1 MSERLAHRFLSL
13 LLLLL
18 LLTPLQSFCYAAPK
32 GSSNPYLNMPN
43 FGSITENGLTW
54 KNSKTGFRAV
64 IEDELDLLT
73 AAEERKILDDM
84 IPLTEYGSVAF
95 WSTREESADL
105 QTQAEEKRRALFGE
119 ESSCIVVIN
128 KAYQQLSIQRLSIQS
143 RGQLAKVVT
152 SARAGQIASR
162 GSADLVR
169 GQTYNAVSETFSQI
183 GTLTGSSKTAAH
195 LRVFC
200 NLFLSLMLG
209 LTLTSAF
216 VLVRKNRADRA

>member
-1 MSERLAHRFLSL
+1 MSERLTRRFLSL

-32 GSSNPYLNMPN
+32 GSSDPYLNMPN

-73 AAEERKILDDM
+73 AAEERKILDNM

-128 KAYQQLSIQRLSIQS
+128 KAYQQLSIQS
-143 RGQLAKVVT
+143 RGQLAKVIT
-152 SARAGQIASR
+152 SARAGRIAAR
-162 GSADLVR
+162 GSTDLTR
-169 GQTYNAVSETFSQI
+169 GQTYNAVSEAFSQI
-183 GTLTGSSKTAAH
+183 GTLTGSSKAAAH

-200 NLFLSLMLG
+200 NLFLSLMIG

-216 VLVRKNRADRA
+216 VLVRTNRADRA

>member
-1 MSERLAHRFLSL
+1 MSERLTRRFLSL
-13 LLLLL
+13 LLLLF

-32 GSSNPYLNMPN
+32 GSSDPYLNMPN

-73 AAEERKILDDM
+73 AAEERKILDEM

-95 WSTREESADL
+95 WSTREESADV

-128 KAYQQLSIQRLSIQS
+128 KAYQQLSIQS
-143 RGQLAKVVT
+143 RGQLAKVIT
-152 SARAGQIASR
+152 SARAGRIAAR
-162 GSADLVR
+162 GSTDLTR
-169 GQTYNAVSETFSQI
+169 GQTYNAVSEAFSQL
-183 GTLTGSSKTAAH
+183 GTLTGSSKAAAH

-200 NLFLSLMLG
+200 NLFLSLMIG
-209 LTLTSAF
+209 LTLTSVF
-216 VLVRKNRADRA
+216 VLVRKKRADRA

>member
-1 MSERLAHRFLSL
+1 MSERLTRRFLSL

-32 GSSNPYLNMPN
+32 GSSDPYLNMPN

-73 AAEERKILDDM
+73 AAEERKILDNM

-95 WSTREESADL
+95 WSTREESSDV

-128 KAYQQLSIQRLSIQS
+128 KAYQQLSIQS
-143 RGQLAKVVT
+143 RGQLAKVIT
-152 SARAGQIASR
+152 SARAGRIAAR
-162 GSADLVR
+162 GSTDLTR
-169 GQTYNAVSETFSQI
+169 GQTFNAVSEAFSQI
-183 GTLTGSSKTAAH
+183 GTLTGSSKAAAH

-200 NLFLSLMLG
+200 NLFLSLMIG
-209 LTLTSAF
+209 LTLTSVF
-216 VLVRKNRADRA
+216 VLVRKKRADRT

>member
-1 MSERLAHRFLSL
+1 MSERLTRRLLSL

-32 GSSNPYLNMPN
+32 GSSDPYLNMPN

-73 AAEERKILDDM
+73 AAEERKILDNM

-95 WSTREESADL
+95 WSTREESADV

-128 KAYQQLSIQRLSIQS
+128 KAYQQLSIQS
-143 RGQLAKVVT
+143 RGQLAKVIT
-152 SARAGQIASR
+152 SARAGRIAAR
-162 GSADLVR
+162 GSTDLTR
-169 GQTYNAVSETFSQI
+169 GQTFNAVSEAFSQI
-183 GTLTGSSKTAAH
+183 GTLTGSSKAAAH

-200 NLFLSLMLG
+200 NLFLSLMIG

-216 VLVRKNRADRA
+216 VLVRKMRADRA

>member
-1 MSERLAHRFLSL
+1 MSERLTRRFLSL

-32 GSSNPYLNMPN
+32 GSSDPYLNMPN

-54 KNSKTGFRAV
+54 KNSKTGFRAE

-73 AAEERKILDDM
+73 AVEERKLLDNM

-95 WSTREESADL
+95 WSTREESADV

-128 KAYQQLSIQRLSIQS
+128 KAYQQLSIQS

-152 SARAGQIASR
+152 SARAGRIAAR
-162 GSADLVR
+162 GSTDLTR
-169 GQTYNAVSETFSQI
+169 GQTYNAVSEAFSQI
-183 GTLTGSSKTAAH
+183 GTLTGSSKAAAH

-200 NLFLSLMLG
+200 NLFLSLMIG
-209 LTLTSAF
+209 LTLTSVF
-216 VLVRKNRADRA
+216 VLVRKKRADRA

>member
-1 MSERLAHRFLSL
+1 MSERLTRRFLSL

-32 GSSNPYLNMPN
+32 GSSDPYLNMPN

-73 AAEERKILDDM
+73 AAEERKILDNM

-95 WSTREESADL
+95 WSTREESADV

-128 KAYQQLSIQRLSIQS
+128 KAYQQLSIQS
-143 RGQLAKVVT
+143 RGQLAKVIT
-152 SARAGQIASR
+152 SARAGRIAAR
-162 GSADLVR
+162 GSTDLTR

-200 NLFLSLMLG
+200 NLFLSLMIG

-216 VLVRKNRADRA
+216 VLVRTNRADRA

>member
-1 MSERLAHRFLSL
+1 MSERLTRRFLSL

-32 GSSNPYLNMPN
+32 GSSDPYLNMPN

-73 AAEERKILDDM
+73 AAEERKILDEM

-95 WSTREESADL
+95 WSTREESADV
-105 QTQAEEKRRALFGE
+105 QTQAEEKCQALFGE

-128 KAYQQLSIQRLSIQS
+128 KAYQQLSIQS

-152 SARAGQIASR
+152 SARAGRIAAR
-162 GSADLVR
+162 GSTDLTR
-169 GQTYNAVSETFSQI
+169 GQTFNAVSEAFSQI

-200 NLFLSLMLG
+200 NLFLSLMIG
-209 LTLTSAF
+209 LTLTSVF
-216 VLVRKNRADRA
+216 VLVRKKRADRA

>member
-1 MSERLAHRFLSL
+1 MSERLTRRLLSL

-18 LLTPLQSFCYAAPK
+18 LLTSLQSFCYAAPK
-32 GSSNPYLNMPN
+32 GNSDPYLNMPN

-73 AAEERKILDDM
+73 AAEERKILDEM
-84 IPLTEYGSVAF
+84 IPLTEYGSIAF
-95 WSTREESADL
+95 WSTREESADV

-128 KAYQQLSIQRLSIQS
+128 KAYQQLSIQS
-143 RGQLAKVVT
+143 RGQLAKVIT
-152 SARAGQIASR
+152 SARAGRIAAR
-162 GSADLVR
+162 GSTDLAR
-169 GQTYNAVSETFSQI
+169 GQTYNAVSDSFSQI

-200 NLFLSLMLG
+200 NLFLSLMIG

-216 VLVRKNRADRA
+216 VLVRTNRADRA

>member
-1 MSERLAHRFLSL
+1 MSERLTRRFLSL
-13 LLLLL
+13 LLLLF

-32 GSSNPYLNMPN
+32 GSSDPYLNMPN

-73 AAEERKILDDM
+73 AAEERKILDEM

-95 WSTREESADL
+95 WSTREESADV
-105 QTQAEEKRRALFGE
+105 QTQAEEKRRTLFGE

-128 KAYQQLSIQRLSIQS
+128 KAYQQLSIQSH
-143 RGQLAKVVT
+143 GQLAKVVT
-152 SARAGQIASR
+152 SARAGRIAVR
-162 GSADLVR
+162 GSTDLTR
-169 GQTYNAVSETFSQI
+169 GQTYNAVSEAFSQI
-183 GTLTGSSKTAAH
+183 GTLTGSSKAAAH

-200 NLFLSLMLG
+200 NLFLSLMIG
-209 LTLTSAF
+209 LTLTSVF
-216 VLVRKNRADRA
+216 VLVRKKRADRA

>member
-1 MSERLAHRFLSL
+1 MSERLTRRFLSL

-32 GSSNPYLNMPN
+32 GSSDPYLNMPN

-73 AAEERKILDDM
+73 AAEERKILDNM

-95 WSTREESADL
+95 WSTREESADV

-128 KAYQQLSIQRLSIQS
+128 KAYQQLSIQS
-143 RGQLAKVVT
+143 RGQLAKVIT
-152 SARAGQIASR
+152 SARAGRIAAR
-162 GSADLVR
+162 GSTDLTR

-200 NLFLSLMLG
+200 NLFLSLMIG
-209 LTLTSAF
+209 LTLTSVF
-216 VLVRKNRADRA
+216 VLVRKKRADRA

>member
-1 MSERLAHRFLSL
+1 MSERLTRRFLSL

-18 LLTPLQSFCYAAPK
+18 LLTSLQSFCYAAPK
-32 GSSNPYLNMPN
+32 GSSDPYLNMPN

-73 AAEERKILDDM
+73 AAEERKILDNM

-95 WSTREESADL
+95 WSTREESSDV

-128 KAYQQLSIQRLSIQS
+128 KAYQQLSIQS
-143 RGQLAKVVT
+143 RGQLAKVIT
-152 SARAGQIASR
+152 SARAGRIAAR
-162 GSADLVR
+162 GSTDLTR
-169 GQTYNAVSETFSQI
+169 GQTYNTVSEAFSQI

-200 NLFLSLMLG
+200 NLFLSLMIG

-216 VLVRKNRADRA
+216 VLVRTNRADRA

>member
-1 MSERLAHRFLSL
+1 MSERLTRRFLSL

-32 GSSNPYLNMPN
+32 GSSDPYLNMPN

-73 AAEERKILDDM
+73 AAEERKILDNM

-95 WSTREESADL
+95 WSTREESADV

-128 KAYQQLSIQRLSIQS
+128 KAYQQFSIQS
-143 RGQLAKVVT
+143 RGQLAKVIT
-152 SARAGQIASR
+152 SARAGRIAAR
-162 GSADLVR
+162 GSTDLTR
-169 GQTYNAVSETFSQI
+169 GQTYNAVSEAFSQI
-183 GTLTGSSKTAAH
+183 GTLTGSSKTATH

-200 NLFLSLMLG
+200 NLFLSLMIG

-216 VLVRKNRADRA
+216 VLVRKMRADRA

>member
-1 MSERLAHRFLSL
+1 MSERLTRRFLSL

-32 GSSNPYLNMPN
+32 GSSDPYLNMPN

-73 AAEERKILDDM
+73 AAEERKILDEM

-95 WSTREESADL
+95 WSTREESADV
-105 QTQAEEKRRALFGE
+105 QTQAEEKRRTLFGE

-128 KAYQQLSIQRLSIQS
+128 KAYQQLSIQS

-152 SARAGQIASR
+152 SARAGRIAAR
-162 GSADLVR
+162 GSTDLTR
-169 GQTYNAVSETFSQI
+169 GQTYNAVSEAFSQI
-183 GTLTGSSKTAAH
+183 GTLTGSSKAAAH

-200 NLFLSLMLG
+200 NLFLSLMIG
-209 LTLTSAF
+209 LTLTSVF
-216 VLVRKNRADRA
+216 VLVRKKRADRA

>member
-1 MSERLAHRFLSL
+1 MSERLTRRLLSL
-13 LLLLL
+13 LLLLF
-18 LLTPLQSFCYAAPK
+18 LLTSLQSFCYAAAK
-32 GSSNPYLNMPN
+32 GSSDPYLNMPN

-73 AAEERKILDDM
+73 AAEERKILDEM

-95 WSTREESADL
+95 WSTREESADV
-105 QTQAEEKRRALFGE
+105 QTQAEEKRRTLFGE

-128 KAYQQLSIQRLSIQS
+128 KAYQRLSIQS

-152 SARAGQIASR
+152 SARAGRIAAR
-162 GSADLVR
+162 GSTDLTR
-169 GQTYNAVSETFSQI
+169 GQTYNAVSEAFSQL
-183 GTLTGSSKTAAH
+183 GTLTGSSKAAAH

-200 NLFLSLMLG
+200 NLFLSLMIG
-209 LTLTSAF
+209 LTLTSVF
-216 VLVRKNRADRA
+216 VLVRKKRADRA

>member
-1 MSERLAHRFLSL
+1 MSERLTRRFLSL
-13 LLLLL
+13 LLLLF

-32 GSSNPYLNMPN
+32 GSSDPYLNMPN

-73 AAEERKILDDM
+73 AAEERKILDEM

-95 WSTREESADL
+95 WSTREESADV
-105 QTQAEEKRRALFGE
+105 QTQAEEKRRTLFGE

-128 KAYQQLSIQRLSIQS
+128 KAYQQLSIQS

-152 SARAGQIASR
+152 SARAGRIAAR
-162 GSADLVR
+162 GSTDLTR
-169 GQTYNAVSETFSQI
+169 GQTYNAVSEAFSQI

-200 NLFLSLMLG
+200 NLFLSLMIG

-216 VLVRKNRADRA
+216 VLVRTNRADRA

>member
-1 MSERLAHRFLSL
+1 MSERLTRRFLSL

-32 GSSNPYLNMPN
+32 GSSDPYLNMPN

-73 AAEERKILDDM
+73 AAEERKILDNM

-95 WSTREESADL
+95 WSTREESADV
-105 QTQAEEKRRALFGE
+105 QTQAEEKRRTLFGE

-128 KAYQQLSIQRLSIQS
+128 KAYQQLSIQS
-143 RGQLAKVVT
+143 RGQLAKVIT
-152 SARAGQIASR
+152 SARAGRIAAR
-162 GSADLVR
+162 GSTDLTR
-169 GQTYNAVSETFSQI
+169 GQTFNAVSEAFSQI
-183 GTLTGSSKTAAH
+183 GTLTGSSKAAAH

-200 NLFLSLMLG
+200 NLFLSLMIG

-216 VLVRKNRADRA
+216 VLVRTNRADRA

>member
-1 MSERLAHRFLSL
+1 MSERLTRRFLSL

-32 GSSNPYLNMPN
+32 GSSDPYLNMPN

-73 AAEERKILDDM
+73 AAEERKILDNM

-95 WSTREESADL
+95 WSTREESADV
-105 QTQAEEKRRALFGE
+105 QTQAEEKRRTLFGE

-128 KAYQQLSIQRLSIQS
+128 KAYQQLSIQSH
-143 RGQLAKVVT
+143 GQLAKVVT

-183 GTLTGSSKTAAH
+183 GTLTGSSKAAAH

-200 NLFLSLMLG
+200 NLFLSLMIG

>member
-1 MSERLAHRFLSL
+1 MSERLTRRLLSL

-18 LLTPLQSFCYAAPK
+18 LLTSLQSFCYAAPK
-32 GSSNPYLNMPN
+32 GSSDPYLNMPN
-43 FGSITENGLTW
+43 FGSIAETGLTW
-54 KNSKTGFRAV
+54 KNSKTGFRAE

-73 AAEERKILDDM
+73 AVEERKLLDNM

-128 KAYQQLSIQRLSIQS
+128 KAYQRLSIQS
-143 RGQLAKVVT
+143 RGQLAKVIT
-152 SARAGQIASR
+152 SARAGRIASS
-162 GSADLVR
+162 GSTDLTR

-200 NLFLSLMLG
+200 NLFLSLMIG

-216 VLVRKNRADRA
+216 VLVRTNRADRA

>member
-1 MSERLAHRFLSL
+1 MSERLTRRFLSL

-32 GSSNPYLNMPN
+32 GSSDPYLNMPN

-128 KAYQQLSIQRLSIQS
+128 KAYQQLSIQS

-152 SARAGQIASR
+152 SARAGRIAAR
-162 GSADLVR
+162 GSTDLTR
-169 GQTYNAVSETFSQI
+169 GQTYNAVSEAFSQI
-183 GTLTGSSKTAAH
+183 GTLTGSSKAAAH

-200 NLFLSLMLG
+200 NLFLSLMIG
-209 LTLTSAF
+209 LTLTSVF
-216 VLVRKNRADRA
+216 VLVRKKRADRA

>member
-1 MSERLAHRFLSL
+1 MSEHLTRRFLSL
-13 LLLLL
+13 LLLL
-18 LLTPLQSFCYAAPK
+18 LQSFCYAAPK
-32 GSSNPYLNMPN
+32 GNSDPYLNMPN

-73 AAEERKILDDM
+73 AAEERKILDNM

-95 WSTREESADL
+95 WSTREESADV

-128 KAYQQLSIQRLSIQS
+128 KAYQQLSIQS
-143 RGQLAKVVT
+143 RGQLAKVIT
-152 SARAGQIASR
+152 SARAGRIAAR
-162 GSADLVR
+162 GSTDLTR
-169 GQTYNAVSETFSQI
+169 GQTYNAVSEAFSQI
-183 GTLTGSSKTAAH
+183 GTLTGSSKAAAH

-200 NLFLSLMLG
+200 NLFLSLMIG

-216 VLVRKNRADRA
+216 VLVRTNRADRA

>member
-1 MSERLAHRFLSL
+1 MSERLTRRFLSL

-32 GSSNPYLNMPN
+32 GSSDPYLNMPN

-73 AAEERKILDDM
+73 AAEERKILDNM

-95 WSTREESADL
+95 WSTREESADV

-128 KAYQQLSIQRLSIQS
+128 KAYQQLSIQSH
-143 RGQLAKVVT
+143 GQLAKVVT
-152 SARAGQIASR
+152 SSRAGRIAVR
-162 GSADLVR
+162 GSTDLTR
-169 GQTYNAVSETFSQI
+169 GQTYNAVSEAFSQL
-183 GTLTGSSKTAAH
+183 GTLTGSSKTAAN

-200 NLFLSLMLG
+200 NLFLSLMTG
-209 LTLTSAF
+209 LTLASAF
-216 VLVRKNRADRA
+216 VLVRKMRADRA

>member
-1 MSERLAHRFLSL
+1 MSERLTRRFLSL

-32 GSSNPYLNMPN
+32 GSSDPYLNMPN

-73 AAEERKILDDM
+73 AAEERKILDEM

-95 WSTREESADL
+95 WSTREESADV

-128 KAYQQLSIQRLSIQS
+128 KAYQRRSIQS

-152 SARAGQIASR
+152 SARAGRIAAR
-162 GSADLVR
+162 GSTDLTR
-169 GQTYNAVSETFSQI
+169 GQTYNAVSEAFSQI
-183 GTLTGSSKTAAH
+183 GTLTGSSKAAAH

-200 NLFLSLMLG
+200 NLFLSLMIG
-209 LTLTSAF
+209 LTLTSVF
-216 VLVRKNRADRA
+216 VLVRKKHADRA

>member
-1 MSERLAHRFLSL
+1 MSERLTRRFLSL

-32 GSSNPYLNMPN
+32 GSSDPYLNMPN

-95 WSTREESADL
+95 WSTREESADV
-105 QTQAEEKRRALFGE
+105 QTQAEEKRRTLFGE

-128 KAYQQLSIQRLSIQS
+128 KAYQRLSIQS

-152 SARAGQIASR
+152 SARAGRIAAR
-162 GSADLVR
+162 GSTDLTR

-200 NLFLSLMLG
+200 NLFLSLMIG

>member
-1 MSERLAHRFLSL
+1 MSERLTRRFLSL

-32 GSSNPYLNMPN
+32 GSSDPYLNMPN

-73 AAEERKILDDM
+73 AAEERKILDEM

-95 WSTREESADL
+95 WSTREESADV

-128 KAYQQLSIQRLSIQS
+128 KAYQQLSIQS

-152 SARAGQIASR
+152 SARAGRIAAR
-162 GSADLVR
+162 GSTDLTR
-169 GQTYNAVSETFSQI
+169 GQTYNAVSEAFSQI
-183 GTLTGSSKTAAH
+183 GTLTGSSKAAAH

-200 NLFLSLMLG
+200 NLFLSLMIG
-209 LTLTSAF
+209 LTLTSVF
-216 VLVRKNRADRA
+216 VLVRKKRADRT

>member
-1 MSERLAHRFLSL
+1 MSERLTRRFLSL

-32 GSSNPYLNMPN
+32 GSSDPYLNMPN

-54 KNSKTGFRAV
+54 KNSKTGSRAV

-73 AAEERKILDDM
+73 AAEERKILDNM

-95 WSTREESADL
+95 WSTREESVDV

-128 KAYQQLSIQRLSIQS
+128 KAYQQLSIQS

-152 SARAGQIASR
+152 SARAGRIAAR
-162 GSADLVR
+162 GSTDLTR
-169 GQTYNAVSETFSQI
+169 GQTYNAVSEAFSQI
-183 GTLTGSSKTAAH
+183 GTLTGSSKAAAH

-200 NLFLSLMLG
+200 NLFLSLMIG
-209 LTLTSAF
+209 LTLTSVF

>member
-1 MSERLAHRFLSL
+1 MSERLTRRFLSL

-32 GSSNPYLNMPN
+32 GSSDPYLNMPN

-73 AAEERKILDDM
+73 AAEERKILDNM

-95 WSTREESADL
+95 WSTREESADV
-105 QTQAEEKRRALFGE
+105 QTQAEEKRRTLFGE

-128 KAYQQLSIQRLSIQS
+128 KAYQQLSIQS
-143 RGQLAKVVT
+143 RGQLAKVIT
-152 SARAGQIASR
+152 SARAGRIAAR
-162 GSADLVR
+162 GSTDLAR

-200 NLFLSLMLG
+200 NLFLSLMIG

-216 VLVRKNRADRA
+216 VLVRTNRADRA

>member
-1 MSERLAHRFLSL
+1 MSEHLTRRLLSL

-32 GSSNPYLNMPN
+32 GNSDPYLNMPN

-73 AAEERKILDDM
+73 AAEERKILDEM

-95 WSTREESADL
+95 WSTREESADV
-105 QTQAEEKRRALFGE
+105 QTQAEEKRQALFGE

-128 KAYQQLSIQRLSIQS
+128 KAYQQLSIQS

-152 SARAGQIASR
+152 SARAGRIAAR
-162 GSADLVR
+162 GSTDLTR
-169 GQTYNAVSETFSQI
+169 GQTYNAVSEAFSQI
-183 GTLTGSSKTAAH
+183 GTLTGSSKAAAH

-200 NLFLSLMLG
+200 NLFLSLMIG
-209 LTLTSAF
+209 LTLTSVF
-216 VLVRKNRADRA
+216 VLVRKKRADRA

>member
-1 MSERLAHRFLSL
+1 MSERLTRRFLSL

-32 GSSNPYLNMPN
+32 GSSDPYLNMPN

-73 AAEERKILDDM
+73 AAEERKILDNM

-95 WSTREESADL
+95 WSTREESADV
-105 QTQAEEKRRALFGE
+105 QTQAEEKSRALFGE

-128 KAYQQLSIQRLSIQS
+128 KAYQQLSIQS
-143 RGQLAKVVT
+143 RGQLAKVIT
-152 SARAGQIASR
+152 SARAGRIAAR
-162 GSADLVR
+162 GSTDLTR
-169 GQTYNAVSETFSQI
+169 GQTFNAVSEAFSQI
-183 GTLTGSSKTAAH
+183 GTLTGSSKAAAN

-200 NLFLSLMLG
+200 NLFLSLMTG
-209 LTLTSAF
+209 LTLASAF
-216 VLVRKNRADRA
+216 VLVRKKRADRI

>member
-1 MSERLAHRFLSL
+1 MSERLTRRFLSL

-32 GSSNPYLNMPN
+32 GSSDPYLNMPN

-73 AAEERKILDDM
+73 ATEERKILDNM

-95 WSTREESADL
+95 WSTREESADV

-128 KAYQQLSIQRLSIQS
+128 KAYQQLSIQS
-143 RGQLAKVVT
+143 RGQLAKVIT
-152 SARAGQIASR
+152 SARAGRIAAR
-162 GSADLVR
+162 GSTDLTR
-169 GQTYNAVSETFSQI
+169 GQTFNAVSEAFSQI
-183 GTLTGSSKTAAH
+183 GTLTGSSKAAAL

-200 NLFLSLMLG
+200 NLFLSLMIG
-209 LTLTSAF
+209 LTLTSVF
-216 VLVRKNRADRA
+216 VLVRKKRADRA

>member
-1 MSERLAHRFLSL
+1 MSERLTRRFLSL

-32 GSSNPYLNMPN
+32 GSSDPYLNMPN

-73 AAEERKILDDM
+73 AAEERKILDNM

-95 WSTREESADL
+95 WSTREESADV

-128 KAYQQLSIQRLSIQS
+128 KAYQQLSIQS
-143 RGQLAKVVT
+143 RGQLAKVIT
-152 SARAGQIASR
+152 SARAGRIAAR
-162 GSADLVR
+162 GSTDLTR

-200 NLFLSLMLG
+200 NLFLSLMIG

-216 VLVRKNRADRA
+216 VLVRKKRADRA

>member
-1 MSERLAHRFLSL
+1 MSERLTRRFLSL
-13 LLLLL
+13 LLLLF

-32 GSSNPYLNMPN
+32 GSSDPYLNMPN

-73 AAEERKILDDM
+73 AAEERKLLDSM

-95 WSTREESADL
+95 WSTREESSDV
-105 QTQAEEKRRALFGE
+105 QTQAEEKRRTLFGE

-128 KAYQQLSIQRLSIQS
+128 KAYQQLSIQS

-152 SARAGQIASR
+152 SARAGRIAAR
-162 GSADLVR
+162 GSTDLTR
-169 GQTYNAVSETFSQI
+169 GQTYNAVSDAFSQI
-183 GTLTGSSKTAAH
+183 GTLTGSSKAAAH

-200 NLFLSLMLG
+200 NLFLSLMIG
-209 LTLTSAF
+209 LTLTSVF
-216 VLVRKNRADRA
+216 VLVRKKRADRA

>member
-1 MSERLAHRFLSL
+1 MSERLTRRFLSL

-32 GSSNPYLNMPN
+32 GSSDPYLNMPN

-73 AAEERKILDDM
+73 AAEERKILDNM

-95 WSTREESADL
+95 WSTREESADV

-128 KAYQQLSIQRLSIQS
+128 KAYQQLSIQS
-143 RGQLAKVVT
+143 RGQLAKVIT
-152 SARAGQIASR
+152 SARAGRIAAR
-162 GSADLVR
+162 GSTDLTR
-169 GQTYNAVSETFSQI
+169 GQTFNAVSEAFSQI
-183 GTLTGSSKTAAH
+183 GTLTGSSKAAAH

-200 NLFLSLMLG
+200 NLFLSLMIG
-209 LTLTSAF
+209 LTLTSVF
-216 VLVRKNRADRA
+216 VLVRKKRADRA

>member
-1 MSERLAHRFLSL
+1 MSERLTRRFLSL

-32 GSSNPYLNMPN
+32 GSSDPYLNMPN

-54 KNSKTGFRAV
+54 KNSKTGFRVV

-73 AAEERKILDDM
+73 AAEERKILDNM
-84 IPLTEYGSVAF
+84 IPLTEFGSVAF
-95 WSTREESADL
+95 WSTREESADV
-105 QTQAEEKRRALFGE
+105 QTQAEEKRRAFFGE

-128 KAYQQLSIQRLSIQS
+128 KAYQQLSIQS
-143 RGQLAKVVT
+143 RGQLAKVIT
-152 SARAGQIASR
+152 STRAGRIASSC
-162 GSADLVR
+162 SADLTR

-200 NLFLSLMLG
+200 NLFLSLMIG

-216 VLVRKNRADRA
+216 VLVRTNRADRA

>member
-1 MSERLAHRFLSL
+1 MSERLTRRFLSL

-32 GSSNPYLNMPN
+32 GSSDPYLNMPN

-73 AAEERKILDDM
+73 AAEERKILDEM

-95 WSTREESADL
+95 WSTREESADV

-128 KAYQQLSIQRLSIQS
+128 KAYQQLSIQS

-152 SARAGQIASR
+152 SARAGRIAAR
-162 GSADLVR
+162 GSTDLTR
-169 GQTYNAVSETFSQI
+169 GQTYNAVSEAFSQI
-183 GTLTGSSKTAAH
+183 GTLTGSSKAAAH

>member
-1 MSERLAHRFLSL
+1 MSERLTRRFLSL
-13 LLLLL
+13 LLLLF

-32 GSSNPYLNMPN
+32 GSSDPYLNMPN

-128 KAYQQLSIQRLSIQS
+128 KAYQQLSIQS

-152 SARAGQIASR
+152 SARAGRIAAR
-162 GSADLVR
+162 GSTDLTR
-169 GQTYNAVSETFSQI
+169 GQTYNAVSEAFSQI
-183 GTLTGSSKTAAH
+183 GTLTGSSKAAAH

-200 NLFLSLMLG
+200 NLFLSLMIG

-216 VLVRKNRADRA
+216 VLVRTNRADRA

>member
-1 MSERLAHRFLSL
+1 MSERLTRRFLSL

-32 GSSNPYLNMPN
+32 GSSDPYLNMPN

-73 AAEERKILDDM
+73 AAEERKILDNM

-95 WSTREESADL
+95 WSTREESSDV

-128 KAYQQLSIQRLSIQS
+128 KAYQQLSIQS

-152 SARAGQIASR
+152 SARAGRIAAR
-162 GSADLVR
+162 GSTDLTR
-169 GQTYNAVSETFSQI
+169 GQTYNAVSEAFSQI
-183 GTLTGSSKTAAH
+183 GTLTGSSKAAAH

-200 NLFLSLMLG
+200 NLFLSLMIG
-209 LTLTSAF
+209 LTLTSVF
-216 VLVRKNRADRA
+216 VLVRKKRADRA

>member
-1 MSERLAHRFLSL
+1 MSERLTRRLLSL

-32 GSSNPYLNMPN
+32 GSSDPYLNMPN

-73 AAEERKILDDM
+73 AAEERKILDNM

-95 WSTREESADL
+95 WSTREESADV

-128 KAYQQLSIQRLSIQS
+128 KAYQQLSIQS
-143 RGQLAKVVT
+143 RGQLAKVIT
-152 SARAGQIASR
+152 SARAGRIAAR
-162 GSADLVR
+162 GSTDLTR
-169 GQTYNAVSETFSQI
+169 GQTFNAVSEAFSQI
-183 GTLTGSSKTAAH
+183 GTLTGSSKAAAH
-195 LRVFC
+195 LRVLC
-200 NLFLSLMLG
+200 NLFLSLMTG
-209 LTLTSAF
+209 LTLASAF
-216 VLVRKNRADRA
+216 VLVRKKRADRI